1 MPCRRVGCDEVF
13 QVGDQNSME
22 ALRAASAARDEHE
35 TATHDYHHMKL
46 ATERGYRPLP
56 RTRTPRSSER
66 GG

>member
-1 MPCRRVGCDEVF
+1 
-13 QVGDQNSME
+13 ME